1 MAMDIHHL
9 VTMANQIAGF
19 FKSSKPDRAEAVA
32 ATAQHLRSVWD
43 PRMRREII
51 VHLAANGGEGLSE
64 IARDAVRTLEA
75 AASAKTAGQAG
86 PGGDPDVPE

>member
-1 MAMDIHHL
+1 MDIHHL

-19 FKSSKPDRAEAVA
+19 FTSSKPDRAEAVA

-43 PRMRREII
+43 PRMRREI
-51 VHLAANGGEGLSE
+51 VAHVAANGSEGLSE
-64 IARDAVRTLEA
+64 IARDAVRMLDA
-75 AASAKTAGQAG
+75 DSSKAAGQAG